1 MLSRIS
7 GVLNELNHRYIFFS
21 RNLIDFQTGAEAVHP
36 GYGFLSENTKFVAE
50 LEREKVSF
58 IGPNSVA
65 IQGMGDKLESKR
77 LATKAEVNGKL
88 NYKTLNTA
96 VIR

>member
-1 MLSRIS
+1 MIS
-7 GVLNELNHRYIFFS
+7 NEWVFKKNSKWIEVNFFS
-21 RNLIDFQTGAEAVHP
+21 TNLIDFQTGAEAVHP

-77 LATKAEVNGKL
+77 LATKAEVNGK
-88 NYKTLNTA
+88 
-96 VIR
+96 

>member
-1 MLSRIS
+1 M
-7 GVLNELNHRYIFFS
+7 NWNHKYIFFS

-88 NYKTLNTA
+88 KHKTLNTA

>member
-1 MLSRIS
+1 MILICSVTKENIVFRLKF
-7 GVLNELNHRYIFFS
+7 VC
-21 RNLIDFQTGAEAVHP
+21 NLQNVSL
-36 GYGFLSENTKFVAE
+36 FLSENTKFVAE

-77 LATKAEVNGKL
+77 LATKAEVNGKRPSI
-88 NYKTLNTA
+88 NDVAKFWQF
-96 VIR
+96 

>member
-1 MLSRIS
+1 MIS
-7 GVLNELNHRYIFFS
+7 NEWVFKTNSKWIEVNFFS
-21 RNLIDFQTGAEAVHP
+21 TNLIDFQTGAEAVHP

-88 NYKTLNTA
+88 Q
-96 VIR
+96 

>member
-1 MLSRIS
+1 M
-7 GVLNELNHRYIFFS
+7 VFS
-21 RNLIDFQTGAEAVHP
+21 TNLIYFQTGAEAVHP

-88 NYKTLNTA
+88 KYFFFEYS
-96 VIR
+96 